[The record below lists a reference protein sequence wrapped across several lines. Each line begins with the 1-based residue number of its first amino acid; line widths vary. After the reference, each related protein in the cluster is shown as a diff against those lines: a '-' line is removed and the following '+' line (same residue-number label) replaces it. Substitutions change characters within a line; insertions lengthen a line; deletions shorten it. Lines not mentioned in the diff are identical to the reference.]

1 MFRLI
6 ISITL
11 SALSLFSVLIAGS
24 RTVTS
29 ETGQG
34 SRGSTFVRAYR
45 SAYKTHKAIV
55 YGNNPDTKTK
65 LLGMGASVIEEYG
78 AFTLLRVPDSVVDAA
93 LPSPEIEQS
102 LRDDLNMVSL
112 RNLPFDTTQIA
123 DGGKYMPAG
132 SPQGTASG
140 SPNAAGPTHT
150 GQQLLIVQMV
160 GPIKPEWV
168 KWLKSKAEVISY
180 VPNDA
185 YLVRASQDFAADLA
199 TGSVNKP
206 GYVQWS
212 GQYRAESKIAPE
224 ILLNSTE
231 PISVTIQIA
240 TSASVANEI
249 SVIRGLSESVTGKPV
264 KVLGFTNLRA
274 TVNPESI
281 AQIAQMS
288 DVIWIEPWLEPRLTD
303 ERQGQIV
310 ANNYSGSQLASPD
323 YLAWL
328 QGYGLA
334 TTPDFIIDIA
344 DSGIDQGSL
353 DPAVIHKAFLNP
365 AGVPRVAYADYESA
379 SGQDG
384 AVNDITGH
392 GTLNASIAGGYDNDS
407 EFPDTDS
414 QGYRFGLGVAPFAQL
429 GVTKVFDPA
438 FTNPDITSMVDTMY
452 GNGARISSNSW
463 GTPGNTYTT
472 MSQLYDVAVRDA
484 QPEATGNQ
492 GLTVV
497 FSSGN
502 AGPNATID
510 SPGTAKNV
518 ITVGATQG
526 DNPVGTDG
534 CQIGPDQASDPNSI
548 ATFSSGGPVADGRTK
563 PDIVAPGTHIEGALS
578 QNWSSA
584 ASDICGPQD
593 SPPGQTLYTW
603 SSGTSQSVPAVSGA
617 AALSRQYFEQTI
629 GAAPSPAMVKA
640 FLLNSASYLT
650 GAGAGDNLPGRN
662 QGWGLLNMGVALD
675 GVPRVALDQTHLFT
689 STGQSFTLQCQI
701 ADPNTPVRVTLAWT
715 DAAGTPAGAPEVND
729 LDLQVTWSGETFLG
743 NNFSGNLSVIGGVP
757 DTKNNIES
765 VAFPAGASGNITI
778 TVVAANLTGD
788 GVPGNG
794 SAIDQDFALVVYNAR
809 PTAES
814 GVDSPP
820 SVNLTFPVGGE
831 TLVNQ
836 HLEQIQWASSDDK
849 SITSQRID
857 FSADGGMTYTNL
869 ATVDGATQS
878 LLWQVPAIP
887 TTTAK
892 IRITALDGVNLP
904 VSVASAANFT
914 IQVGPPDTTP
924 PTVSLGFPQGTSVI
938 GGGNTF
944 QIDWTESDPVGVV
957 NRLLELSTDG
967 GSTYQQIATIAGPP
981 TLTQQQAYQWF
992 VPADISTTQGVLRL
1006 TVTDSAGN
1014 SSSVTSPAQFQ
1025 IWALPIVTQ
1034 VTYTTLK
1041 KGKAELL
1048 IVGRNFRKN
1057 QTEVFVDD
1065 IQFGKLTFMAQA
1077 TGEATFDKVLS
1088 QDKKIPKKVPAGTFS
1103 ILTIKLPETGQAS
1116 PPFQFKRKQSD

>member
-1 MFRLI
+1 MSRLI
-6 ISITL
+6 ASVTF
-11 SALSLFSVLIAGS
+11 SALSLLGVLIAGG
-24 RTVTS
+24 RTVSSQDGQISGKPTS
-29 ETGQG
+29 IKP
-34 SRGSTFVRAYR
+34 YR
-45 SAYKTHKAIV
+45 STYKTHKAIV
-55 YGNNPDTKTK
+55 YSNEPGTRAK
-65 LLGMGASVIEEYG
+65 LLNMGASVVEEYG
-78 AFTLLRVPDSVVDAA
+78 TFSLLSVPDSVVDAVLA
-93 LPSPEIEQS
+93 NPQIGQIV
-102 LRDDLNMVSL
+102 RDDLNLVSL
-112 RNLPFDTTQIA
+112 RSLPFDTTQVA
-123 DGGKYMPAG
+123 DGETSVPAG
-132 SPQGTASG
+132 STQKAVAG
-140 SPNAAGPTHT
+140 SLNAANVSTLA
-150 GQQLLIVQMV
+150 GQQFLIVQMI

-168 KWLKSKAEVISY
+168 EWLKSKAEVISY

-185 YLVRASQDFAADLA
+185 YLVRASQDFAAELA
-199 TGSVNKP
+199 TGSVNRP

-212 GQYRAESKIAPE
+212 GEYRPESKIAPG
-224 ILLNSTE
+224 IVLDSAE

-240 TSASVANEI
+240 TSAAVAREI
-249 SVIRGLSESVTGKPV
+249 SAIRGLSDSVTGKPV

-274 TVNPESI
+274 TVKPEVI

-310 ANNYSGSQLASPD
+310 ANNYSGSQLAAPD

-334 TTPDFIIDIA
+334 TAPDFIIDIA

-353 DPAVIHKAFLNP
+353 DPAVIHKVFLNP
-365 AGVPRVAYADYESA
+365 AGVPRVAYADYVSA
-379 SGQDG
+379 SGTDG
-384 AVNDITGH
+384 VVNDITGH

-407 EFPDTDS
+407 AFPDTDS

-429 GVTKVFDPA
+429 GVTKIFDPT

-484 QPEATGNQ
+484 QPEIRGNQ
-492 GLTVV
+492 ELATV

-502 AGPNATID
+502 GGPNGNIG
-510 SPGTAKNV
+510 SPGNAKNV
-518 ITVGATQG
+518 ITVGASQG

-548 ATFSSGGPVADGRTK
+548 AAFSSGGPVADGRAK

-578 QNWSSA
+578 QNWSSGA
-584 ASDICGPQD
+584 TDICGPQD
-593 SPPGQTLYTW
+593 YPPGQTLYTW
-603 SSGTSQSVPAVSGA
+603 SSGTSQSVPAVSAA

-629 GAAPSPAMVKA
+629 GAAPSPAMLKA
-640 FLLNSASYLT
+640 FLLNSATYLT

-662 QGWGLLNMGVALD
+662 QGWGLLNMGTALD
-675 GVPRVALDQTHLFT
+675 GVPRVTLDQTHLFT

-701 ADPNTPVRVTLAWT
+701 ADPNIPVRVTLAWT

-743 NNFSGNLSVIGGVP
+743 NNFSGNLSVIGGAP
-757 DTKNNIES
+757 DTKNNVES
-765 VAFPAGASGNITI
+765 VAFPVGASGNITI
-778 TVVAANLTGD
+778 TVIAANLTGD
-788 GVPGNG
+788 GVPGNA

-809 PTAES
+809 PTDS

-820 SVNLTFPVGGE
+820 TVNLTFPVGGE

-836 HLEQIQWASSDDK
+836 HLEQIQWASSDDNG
-849 SITSQRID
+849 ITGQRID

-869 ATVDGATQS
+869 ATVGATTQS

-892 IRITALDGVNLP
+892 IRITAMDGVNLP
-904 VSVASAANFT
+904 VSVASLADFT

-924 PTVSLGFPQGTSVI
+924 PTVSLAFPPGTSII

-944 QIDWTESDPVGVV
+944 EVDWTESDPVGVV

-967 GSTYQQIATIAGPP
+967 GNTYQQIATIAGPP
-981 TLTQQQAYQWF
+981 TLTQQQSYQWF
-992 VPADISTTQGVLRL
+992 VPADISTAQGVLRL

-1014 SSSVTSPAQFQ
+1014 SSSVTSPDQFQ

-1057 QTEVFVDD
+1057 QTEVFVNNV
-1065 IQFGKLTFMAQA
+1065 QFGKLTFMA
-1077 TGEATFDKVLS
+1077 EASGGTTFDKVLS
-1088 QDKKIPKKVPAGTFS
+1088 QDKKIPKKVPVGTFS